1 MPLSSKGASI
11 KGDFTKRYGAEQ
23 GERVFYATA
32 NKKPAFDK
40 AVHGGRAR
48 MHEKRRASGRRSV
61 SGRR

>member
-11 KGDFTKRYGAEQ
+11 KKDFASRYGSEK

-40 AVHGGRAR
+40 AVHGG
-48 MHEKRRASGRRSV
+48 KRRMGKRRRIGGRR
-61 SGRR
+61 R